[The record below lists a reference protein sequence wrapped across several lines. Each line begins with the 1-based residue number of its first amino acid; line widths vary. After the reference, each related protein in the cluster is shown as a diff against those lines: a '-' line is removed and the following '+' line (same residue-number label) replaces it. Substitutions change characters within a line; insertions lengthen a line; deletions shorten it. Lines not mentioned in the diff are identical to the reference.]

1 MSMKK
6 LLVVFGCLAAFGFPF
21 GIAYAAVQHHDPAP
35 PAGASA
41 LGDGGYV
48 DRLIFADSTKGKARH
63 DLRDRHVRQA
73 AQVEMKQ
80 KSKDKAV
87 PSAPAPAPATV
98 AAPSTADDDPCWDD
112 RPPDNPTI
120 DDDDDDDGDGGD
132 CGDREGDD

>member
-1 MSMKK
+1 MKK

-63 DLRDRHVRQA
+63 DLRDRHGRQS
-73 AQVEMKQ
+73 AQVETKQ
-80 KSKDKAV
+80 KSKEKAV
-87 PSAPAPAPATV
+87 PSAPAPV
-98 AAPSTADDDPCWDD
+98 AAPIAADDDPCWDD
-112 RPPDNPTI
+112 RTPDSPTI
-120 DDDDDDDGDGGD
+120 DDDNDGDGDGGD